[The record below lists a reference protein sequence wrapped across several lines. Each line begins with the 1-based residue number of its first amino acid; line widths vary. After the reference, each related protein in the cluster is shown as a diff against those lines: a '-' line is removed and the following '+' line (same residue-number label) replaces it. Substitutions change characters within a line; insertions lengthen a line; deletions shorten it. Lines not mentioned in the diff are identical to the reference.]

1 MTNFGLAQFG
11 VRFLFAFVLVFAT
24 YNPTQYSYARWVE
37 SVFPN
42 ITAIIA
48 LCGILLLIGW
58 FIFLRATLRSLG
70 PIGLALCLAFFGCI
84 IWLFF
89 DLEWLSFDNISALSW
104 SILMV
109 ISLLLSIGMSWS
121 HIRRRMSGQ
130 VDTDDVEN

>member
-1 MTNFGLAQFG
+1 MGNFGLAQFG
-11 VRFLFAFVLVFAT
+11 VRFIFAVLLVFMT
-24 YNPTQYSYARWVE
+24 YNPTQYSYAHWVK
-37 SVFPN
+37 SVFPDVN
-42 ITAIIA
+42 AIIA

-70 PIGLALCLAFFGCI
+70 AIGLALCLAFFGCI

-89 DLEWLSFDNISALSW
+89 DLKWLSFEDISAISW
-104 SILMV
+104 IILAV
-109 ISLLLSIGMSWS
+109 IAFMLSIGMSWS